1 MTMFDISRCTSRKE
15 LEEVVDLCD
24 RAFPNTPREYFHR
37 HVLSDATLRPEH
49 TLIGRKDGRIVSSV
63 QIFPR
68 TCWMEGDTLP
78 FAGIGNVATDPAE
91 RKMGYAGLIMEEA
104 IRCMKAD
111 GFPFSTLTTTINAYY
126 AKFGYVTVPR
136 DVAVFTT
143 APEVPEGRGIRR
155 FQRTQDLDQLREL
168 YDRYNRDSAGPVAR
182 DERYWQA
189 QFLFCGE
196 DPALF
201 LLLERNGRV
210 EGYMRGAEEKG
221 AVQVLEFGAL
231 DSVPTTFASLL
242 GALCAAKPGK
252 PVKMFLSERE
262 RQRMSP
268 LPPHAI
274 QTDTDTMVLVLDE
287 SSRRA
292 VEEKLMRPSAYMFWG
307 SDFF

>member
-1 MTMFDISRCTSRKE
+1 MTMLDISRCTSHQE

-37 HVLSDATLRPEH
+37 HVLCDATLRPEH
-49 TLIGRKDGRIVSSV
+49 TLVGRKDGRIVSSV

-68 TCWMEGDTLP
+68 VCWMEGQTLP

-104 IRCMKAD
+104 IRCMKGD
-111 GFPFSTLTTTINAYY
+111 GFPLSTLTTTINAYY
-126 AKFGYVTVPR
+126 EKFGYVTVPR
-136 DVAVFTT
+136 EVAVFTA
-143 APEVPEGRGIRR
+143 APDVPKSGGVRR
-155 FQRTQDLDQLREL
+155 FQRPRDFNRVREL
-168 YDRYNRDSAGPVAR
+168 YDNYNRESAGPIAR

-189 QFLFCGE
+189 QVQFCGE
-196 DPALF
+196 DPTLF
-201 LLLERNGRV
+201 LLMERNARAQ
-210 EGYMRGAEEKG
+210 GYIRAAEEKG
-221 AVQVLEFGAL
+221 TVQVLEFGAV
-231 DSVPTTFASLL
+231 DSVPATFATLL

-262 RQRMSP
+262 RKRISP

-274 QTDTDTMVLVLDE
+274 QTDTDTMILILDE
-287 SSRRA
+287 ASRRA
-292 VEEKLMRPSAYMFWG
+292 AEEKLIRPGAYMFWG